1 MENKDLVWEKFL
13 SYIKKRVSS
22 IGYET
27 WFKETKLHSLGEDA
41 VIVVSTIAHKK
52 HLSESYGELISEI
65 LNEITGTNFNLK
77 FVLENELDKLENE
90 EKVDNTEENSEELG
104 VPYNSYKDANLNPE
118 YKFEN
123 FIVGESNKFAQATA
137 LAVAENPGKMYN
149 PLFIYGNSG
158 LGKTHLM
165 HAIGNYIVN
174 NSNRRVL
181 YVSSETFIS
190 DFLGLNKKGSDG
202 TNFEKK
208 DEFKDK
214 YRNIDVLII
223 DDIQFLG
230 TAPKSQD
237 EFFHTFN
244 TLFDNKKQIIISS
257 DNSPDDLKNLE
268 DRLRTRFNWGLK
280 VNIFPPDNEL
290 RKKILKNKLANMN
303 FAQHMSEEAFDYIA
317 NTCQSDVR
325 ELEGALTRVCA
336 YATIFF
342 QEEITLDLAIEAL
355 KGNIK
360 TNNNYGNGSNSYDI
374 NRIQKC
380 VANYYNVTVEDLKS
394 KKRVAN
400 IAFPRHIAIYL
411 SRQLTDESFPRI
423 GMEFGGRDHST
434 VMSSCERIQEELK
447 TNKQLEKI
455 IEEIKKRLE

>member
-1 MENKDLVWEKFL
+1 MENKDLIWEKFL
-13 SYIKKRVSS
+13 SIIKKRVSS
-22 IGYET
+22 ISYET
-27 WFKETKLHSLGEDA
+27 WFKESRLHSLGEDA
-41 VIVVSTIAHKK
+41 IIVVSTIAHKK
-52 HLSESYGELISEI
+52 HLSESYGDLISEI
-65 LNEITGTNFNLK
+65 LNSITGTNFNLK
-77 FVLENELDKLENE
+77 FVLESDLDKE
-90 EKVDNTEENSEELG
+90 EKDEFIEEQEELG

-123 FIVGESNKFAQATA
+123 FIVGESNRFAQATA

-165 HAIGNYIVN
+165 HAIGNYIVD
-174 NSNRRVL
+174 NSNRKVL

-190 DFLGLNKKGSDG
+190 DFLGLNKKNSDG

-208 DEFKDK
+208 DAFKDK
-214 YRNIDVLII
+214 YRNLDVLII

-268 DRLRTRFNWGLK
+268 DRLKTRFNCGLK

-290 RKKILKNKLANMN
+290 RKKILKNKIANMN
-303 FAQHMSEEAFDYIA
+303 FESSISEDVIDYIA

-325 ELEGALTRVCA
+325 NLTGALTRVCA
-336 YATIFF
+336 YNTVFY
-342 QEEITLDLAIEAL
+342 QDVITLDLAIEAL
-355 KGNIK
+355 KGTIHNA
-360 TNNNYGNGSNSYDI
+360 TNTTNDI
-374 NRIQKC
+374 VKIQRV
-380 VANYYNVTVEDLKS
+380 VANYYNVSVEDLKS
-394 KKRVAN
+394 KRRVST

-411 SRQLTDESFPRI
+411 SRLLTDESLIRI
-423 GMEFGGRDHST
+423 GMEYGGRDHTT
-434 VMSSCERIQEELK
+434 VMSSIKKIDKEIKE
-447 TNKQLEKI
+447 NKQLKEI
-455 IEEIKKRLE
+455 IEEIKKKLE